1 MVDRKLNL
9 SVESP
14 LKWFERVV
22 LPPLQPAQLFDYP
35 ELGFSIVKIKRTERG
50 APDSQEEEQQPI
62 PEDVAASITI
72 F

>member
-1 MVDRKLNL
+1 MADRKLNFA
-9 SVESP
+9 VESP

-35 ELGFSIVKIKRTERG
+35 ELGFSFDKIKRTERR
-50 APDSQEEEQQPI
+50 APDSHEEEQRPVS
-62 PEDVAASITI
+62 EDVAASITI

>member
-1 MVDRKLNL
+1 MIDLKLN
-9 SVESP
+9 VATESP

-35 ELGFSIVKIKRTERG
+35 ESGFGIVKIKRRDGEQPSR
-50 APDSQEEEQQPI
+50 QEEQQTV